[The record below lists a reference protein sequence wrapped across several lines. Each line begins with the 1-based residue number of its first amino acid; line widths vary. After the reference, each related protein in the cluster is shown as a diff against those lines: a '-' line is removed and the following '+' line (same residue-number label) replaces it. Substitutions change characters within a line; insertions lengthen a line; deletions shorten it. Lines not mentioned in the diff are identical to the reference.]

1 MATRLTQDRVYVFTK
16 SPEGDDCLAGELHS
30 QGTSGTFRYSQAYL
44 DCAWSYPLDPA
55 NLPLSPQVFTV
66 TNKHG
71 VFGVFTDAGPDDWGT
86 RIMLMDNTH
95 TPQNELERLV
105 RTSGGGVGCLQ
116 FSLSRSRPKSPKP
129 LKHISLLEQLHGVTK
144 RILDREVLSADE
156 LALIE
161 PGSFL
166 GGARPKVSVVDDTGQ
181 VWMVKFPKQSD
192 PFDYCAME
200 HACMRFIQHAFGI
213 QIPEV
218 KLIDLPEGETLF
230 AVKRFD
236 KIPGRPVHFIS
247 ANSLFNVDRVRPVN
261 DSRHNPYSYVNLATA
276 LRKYSSRDE
285 DVRELFTR
293 MVANILVGNT
303 DDHAN
308 NHAVTYDLHSRSWQ
322 LSPAYDVLPSLTG
335 QLQRQSLGVGLFGG
349 VSTLDNALSLSHL
362 FGLPK
367 PKAEDFIKGMV
378 EKALQWREFAIN
390 LQLDNQ
396 SIQWVENIITSR
408 GSTANK

>member
-1 MATRLTQDRVYVFTK
+1 MATRLAQVRVYVFTK
-16 SPEGDDCLAGELHS
+16 SPHGEDCLAGELFS
-30 QGTSGTFRYSQAYL
+30 QGTSGTFRYSQSYL
-44 DCAWSYPLDPA
+44 DYPWSYPLDPA

-116 FSLSRSRPKSPKP
+116 FSLSRSRPKTPKP
-129 LKHISLLEQLHGVTK
+129 LKHITLLDQLHGVTK

-166 GGARPKVSVVDDTGQ
+166 GGARPKVSVIDDQGE
-181 VWMVKFPKQSD
+181 VWMVKFPKPSD

-200 HACMRFIQHAFGI
+200 FACMRFIQSAFSI
-213 QIPEV
+213 QIPDV
-218 KLIDLPEGETLF
+218 KLVQLTGGESLF
-230 AVKRFD
+230 AISRFD
-236 KIPGRPVHFIS
+236 KIAGRPVHFIS

-276 LRKYSSRDE
+276 LRKHSNLDE
-285 DVRELFTR
+285 DVRELFVR
-293 MVANILVGNT
+293 MVANILFGNT
-303 DDHAN
+303 DDHGH
-308 NHAVTYDLHSRSWQ
+308 NHAMIYDLKAQSWH

-335 QLQRQSLGVGLFGG
+335 QLQRQSLGVGLHGG
-349 VSTLDNALSLSHL
+349 LSTLDNALSLSHL
-362 FGLPK
+362 FGISNSNAQILVQ
-367 PKAEDFIKGMV
+367 DMV
-378 EKALQWREFAIN
+378 EKALLWPDFASS
-390 LQLDNQ
+390 LKLDSQ
-396 SIQWVENIITSR
+396 SIHLVENIIRSR
-408 GSTANK
+408 IGSAGI